1 MKTKN
6 YLFIILN
13 LAVAISFF
21 YINKIPIP
29 KEYFNIAS
37 LLWNAILGL
46 LLALI
51 FINREFLAQIKTFSI
66 KWLILGLSLTSFVAY
81 LANYLYSTYVTSPA
95 ISNLFSKDI
104 ETLFLALPVLVLGQ
118 EIISTNVTTGLK
130 KLGLNFW
137 FASIIVAILFAFW
150 HIKYYGFIPLQLL
163 AIIAPIRLALNYV
176 WKESSSLL
184 VVVLVHYIFN
194 VLAFVIYY

>member
-46 LLALI
+46 LLALV
-51 FINREFLAQIKTFSI
+51 FINREFLAQIKNFSI

-81 LANYLYSTYVTSPA
+81 LANYLYSTYVTLPT
-95 ISNLFSKDI
+95 ISNLFSTDI

-150 HIKYYGFIPLQLL
+150 HTNSYGFIPLQLL
-163 AIIAPIRLALNYV
+163 AIIAPIRLALNYI
-176 WKESSSLL
+176 WKESNSLL